1 MQVNNKRLCGRTDMN
16 DITKLFEEESS
27 KAFNQVD
34 DEALGQ
40 LGTELER
47 IKAVQDKIETA
58 ETMIK
63 KLKEE
68 EQLLADSVTDLL
80 QSKGLSELKL
90 TDGSKVTTKE
100 QLYCSIKEEY
110 KDKAFSWVREQGD
123 GDIIKNLVSVDFKK
137 GEDKVATKFKQ
148 LAEDSGLIPNETSTI
163 HNSTLRSYL
172 NAKLRDGVDFDE
184 TLFSVNRLNKVNIKQ

>member
-1 MQVNNKRLCGRTDMN
+1 MSN
-16 DITKLFEEESS
+16 ITKLFEEEST

-63 KLKEE
+63 KLKDE
-68 EQLLADSVTDLL
+68 EQLLADSITDLL

-90 TDGSKVTTKE
+90 TDGSQVTTKE
-100 QLYCSIKEEY
+100 QLYCSIT
-110 KDKAFSWVREQGD
+110 R
-123 GDIIKNLVSVDFKK
+123 
-137 GEDKVATKFKQ
+137 
-148 LAEDSGLIPNETSTI
+148 
-163 HNSTLRSYL
+163 
-172 NAKLRDGVDFDE
+172 
-184 TLFSVNRLNKVNIKQ
+184 

>member
-1 MQVNNKRLCGRTDMN
+1 MSN
-16 DITKLFEEESS
+16 ITKLFEEEST

-63 KLKEE
+63 KLKDE
-68 EQLLADSVTDLL
+68 EQLLADSITDLL

-100 QLYCSIKEEY
+100 QLYCSIKDNNKEE
-110 KDKAFSWVREQGD
+110 AFAWVRDQGD

-137 GEDKVATKFKQ
+137 GEDNISKKFKQ

-184 TLFSVNRLNKVNIKQ
+184 TLFGIYRLNKVNIKQ